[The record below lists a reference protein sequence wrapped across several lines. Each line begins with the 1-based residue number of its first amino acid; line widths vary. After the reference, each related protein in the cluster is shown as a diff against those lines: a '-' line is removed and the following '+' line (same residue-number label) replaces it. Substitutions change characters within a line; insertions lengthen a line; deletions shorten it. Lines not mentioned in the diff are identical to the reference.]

1 LYASSNGHPVRQHQD
16 PSLGVQKC
24 DTIVAVGAAPIAAL
38 DQGRAQFPGVRYIT
52 VGGAGAD
59 VDATSAQIIRAGLAR
74 RLG

>member
-1 LYASSNGHPVRQHQD
+1 LYASSNGHPVR
-16 PSLGVQKC
+16 QKC

-59 VDATSAQIIRAGLAR
+59 VDATSAQIIRAGLAG